1 MVVVDPPPRL
11 VGIGVVPMVVSV
23 VPPPVPPLPPVFGGP
38 VGVGTAVL

>member
-23 VPPPVPPLPPVFGGP
+23 VPPVPPLPPVFVGP
-38 VGVGTAVL
+38 VGVGTEVL